1 MENFKV
7 CLAFSEKMVWCSSNK
22 FYIEPFTNVESHRR
36 FNLGFWQISER
47 VYRKLQHGKKFF
59 GKFQGLPCFLRKMVL
74 YLWSKFSILKHCT
87 NIQSLRRLELRFWRT
102 SKQIYRKL
110 QYEEKFLFK
119 VSKFALLPQKDGFVF
134 V

>member
-7 CLAFSEKMVWCSSNK
+7 GLAFSEKMVWCSSKK

-36 FNLGFWQISER
+36 FNLAWKEIFWKVSR
-47 VYRKLQHGKKFF
+47 LALLF
-59 GKFQGLPCFLRKMVL
+59 RKMVL

-87 NIQSLRRLELRFWRT
+87 NIRSLRRLELRFWQT
-102 SKQIYRKL
+102 SKQVYRKL